1 MIERVKEKV
10 GNRPF
15 RKEKLVGFVSGFGL
29 GLGPCDQEKVVVVV
43 EYFLSEPSPYVCDS
57 RKVVNYTRLVL
68 LQLR

>member
-10 GNRPF
+10 GKRRF

-29 GLGPCDQEKVVVVV
+29 GPCDQEKVVVVV
-43 EYFLSEPSPYVCDS
+43 ESFLSEPSPYVCDS

-68 LQLR
+68 VQLR